1 VCSEKGSEAARGLEH
16 RCDGEQLRE
25 LRVVSL
31 EKRRLRGNLIAL
43 HNDLKGG
50 CGELGVGLHSQVTM
64 TRGEGM
70 ASHYTR
76 RGSGWVLGCPGRWW
90 GHYP

>member
-1 VCSEKGSEAARGLEH
+1 MCSEKGSEAARGLEH
-16 RCDGEQLRE
+16 RCDGEQ

-64 TRGEGM
+64 TGGEGM

-76 RGSGWVLGCPGRWW
+76 GGSG
-90 GHYP
+90 